1 MKPTKL
7 AVATTAL
14 LLAFTA
20 NADAQLSLSEAIAEA
35 DSGAYSNRAA
45 ISLAEADR
53 ANAIAP
59 LQGILPSARVETGF
73 VRTTDPIGAFGT
85 TLRQRAVT
93 PAAFDPALLN
103 FPAPVNNLQS
113 AFVAEVPLVN
123 LDAWIGKRAANRAA
137 DASSASASWTRLD
150 TRTNVIRAY
159 YGAVLASEKVA
170 ALEAGSRAANAHL
183 AQATSMVEQGMVTR
197 ADALL
202 ASVRA
207 GEVEADL
214 AAART
219 EALNATRQLALI
231 LGRDIQNLPVLP
243 HEMPASEAIRSIASR
258 LVTSEA
264 DAPDARADVKAA
276 ASRQA
281 AADADRLRARTSA
294 LPRLNGFARY
304 DWHHESTPFGG
315 DRNWTLGIMATWNLF
330 SSASEIADMKGAAS
344 RSEAARVHAEATRA
358 QARLQ
363 LESARS
369 ELEVALQRLTIAER
383 GAVQAA
389 EAHRLV
395 ARRYQ
400 GELATVAELLEAQA
414 TETAST
420 LTLSHARYL
429 VITSAAALL
438 QAAGAD
444 PGTMTMLDGAER

>member
-1 MKPTKL
+1 MQTIRL
-7 AVATTAL
+7 AVTTAAL
-14 LLAFTA
+14 LLATTA
-20 NADAQLSLSEAIAEA
+20 NADAQLSLGQAIAEA
-35 DSGAYSNRAA
+35 DRAAYANRAA
-45 ISLAEADR
+45 VSIADADR
-53 ANAIAP
+53 AQATAP

-73 VRTTDPIGAFGT
+73 MRTTDPIGAFGT

-123 LDAWIGKRAANRAA
+123 LDAWLGRRAASRAA
-137 DASSASASWTRLD
+137 DASSTSAEWTRLD

-170 ALEAGSRAANAHL
+170 ALEVGLRAANAHL

-207 GEVEADL
+207 GEVGADL

-219 EALNATRQLALI
+219 EALNATRQLALT
-231 LGRDIQNLPVLP
+231 LGRDIHDLPVLP
-243 HEMPASEAIRSIASR
+243 HEMPASEAIRSIASG
-258 LVTSEA
+258 LLTSE
-264 DAPDARADVKAA
+264 DDTPGKRADVRAA

-281 AADADRLRARTSA
+281 AADADRLRARTAA

-315 DRNWTLGIMATWNLF
+315 ERNWTVGIMATWNLLT
-330 SSASEIADMKGAAS
+330 SASEIAEIKGAAS
-344 RSEAARVHAEATRA
+344 RSEVARVHAEAIRA
-358 QARLQ
+358 QAL
-363 LESARS
+363 LEVASARS

-414 TETAST
+414 TETASA
-420 LTLSHARYL
+420 LALSHARYG
-429 VITSAAALL
+429 VITSAAAML

-444 PGTMTMLDGAER
+444 PGIMTMLDGAER

>member
-1 MKPTKL
+1 MQTIRL
-7 AVATTAL
+7 AVTTAAL
-14 LLAFTA
+14 LLATTA
-20 NADAQLSLSEAIAEA
+20 NADAQLSLGQAIAEA
-35 DSGAYSNRAA
+35 DRAAYANRAA
-45 ISLAEADR
+45 VSIADADR
-53 ANAIAP
+53 AQATAP

-73 VRTTDPIGAFGT
+73 MRTTDPIGAFGT

-123 LDAWIGKRAANRAA
+123 LDAWLGRRAASRAA
-137 DASSASASWTRLD
+137 DASSTSAEWTRLD

-170 ALEAGSRAANAHL
+170 ALEVGLRAANAHL

-207 GEVEADL
+207 GEVGADL

-219 EALNATRQLALI
+219 EALNATRQLALV
-231 LGRDIQNLPVLP
+231 LGRDIHDLPVLP
-243 HEMPASEAIRSIASR
+243 HELPASEAIRSIASG
-258 LVTSEA
+258 LLTSE
-264 DAPDARADVKAA
+264 DDTPGKRADVRAA

-281 AADADRLRARTSA
+281 AADADRLRARTAA

-315 DRNWTLGIMATWNLF
+315 ERNWTVGIMATWNLLT
-330 SSASEIADMKGAAS
+330 SASEIAEIKGAAS
-344 RSEAARVHAEATRA
+344 RSEVARVHAEAIRA
-358 QARLQ
+358 QAL
-363 LESARS
+363 LEVASARS

-414 TETAST
+414 TETASA
-420 LTLSHARYL
+420 LALSHARYG
-429 VITSAAALL
+429 VITSAAAML

-444 PGTMTMLDGAER
+444 PGIMTMLDGAER

>member
-1 MKPTKL
+1 MQTIRL
-7 AVATTAL
+7 AVTTAAL
-14 LLAFTA
+14 LLATTA
-20 NADAQLSLSEAIAEA
+20 NADAQLSLGQAIAEA
-35 DSGAYSNRAA
+35 DRAAYANRAA
-45 ISLAEADR
+45 VSIADADR
-53 ANAIAP
+53 AQATAP

-73 VRTTDPIGAFGT
+73 MRTTDPIGAFGT

-123 LDAWIGKRAANRAA
+123 LDAWLGRRAASRAA
-137 DASSASASWTRLD
+137 DASSTSAEWTRLD

-170 ALEAGSRAANAHL
+170 ALEVGLRAANAHL

-214 AAART
+214 ASARA
-219 EALNATRQLALI
+219 EALNATRQLALV
-231 LGRDIQNLPVLP
+231 LGRDIHDLPVLP
-243 HEMPASEAIRSIASR
+243 HEMPASEAIRSIASG
-258 LVTSEA
+258 LLTSE
-264 DAPDARADVKAA
+264 DDTPGKRADVRAA

-281 AADADRLRARTSA
+281 AADADRLRARTAA

-315 DRNWTLGIMATWNLF
+315 ERNWTVGIMATWNLLT
-330 SSASEIADMKGAAS
+330 SASEIAEIKGAAS
-344 RSEAARVHAEATRA
+344 RSEVARVHAEAIRA
-358 QARLQ
+358 QAL
-363 LESARS
+363 LEVASARS

-414 TETAST
+414 TETASA
-420 LTLSHARYL
+420 LALSHARYG
-429 VITSAAALL
+429 VITSAAAML

-444 PGTMTMLDGAER
+444 PGIMTMLDGAER

>member
-1 MKPTKL
+1 MQTIRL
-7 AVATTAL
+7 AVTTAAL
-14 LLAFTA
+14 LLATTA
-20 NADAQLSLSEAIAEA
+20 NADAQLSLGQAIAEA
-35 DSGAYSNRAA
+35 DRAAYANRAA
-45 ISLAEADR
+45 VSIADADR
-53 ANAIAP
+53 AQATAP

-73 VRTTDPIGAFGT
+73 MRTTDPIGAFGT

-123 LDAWIGKRAANRAA
+123 LDAWLGRRAASRAA
-137 DASSASASWTRLD
+137 DASSTSAEWTRLD

-170 ALEAGSRAANAHL
+170 ALEVGLRAANAHL

-214 AAART
+214 ASARA
-219 EALNATRQLALI
+219 EALNATRQLALT
-231 LGRDIQNLPVLP
+231 LGRDIHDLPVLP
-243 HEMPASEAIRSIASR
+243 HEMPASEAIRSIASG
-258 LVTSEA
+258 LLTSE
-264 DAPDARADVKAA
+264 DDTPGKRADVRAA

-281 AADADRLRARTSA
+281 AADADRLRARTAA

-315 DRNWTLGIMATWNLF
+315 ERNWTVGIMATWHLLT
-330 SSASEIADMKGAAS
+330 SASEIAEIKGAAS
-344 RSEAARVHAEATRA
+344 RSEVARVHAEAIRA
-358 QARLQ
+358 QAL
-363 LESARS
+363 LEVASARS

-414 TETAST
+414 TETASA
-420 LTLSHARYL
+420 LALSHARYR
-429 VITSAAALL
+429 VITSAAAML

-444 PGTMTMLDGAER
+444 PGIMTMLDGAER

>member
-1 MKPTKL
+1 MQTIRL
-7 AVATTAL
+7 AVTTAAL
-14 LLAFTA
+14 LLATTA
-20 NADAQLSLSEAIAEA
+20 NADAQLSLGQAIAEA
-35 DSGAYSNRAA
+35 DRAAYANRAA
-45 ISLAEADR
+45 VSIADADR
-53 ANAIAP
+53 AQATAP

-73 VRTTDPIGAFGT
+73 MRTTDPIGAFGT

-123 LDAWIGKRAANRAA
+123 LDAWLGRRAASRAA
-137 DASSASASWTRLD
+137 DASSTSAEWTRLD

-170 ALEAGSRAANAHL
+170 ALEVGLRAANAHL

-207 GEVEADL
+207 GEVGADL
-214 AAART
+214 AATRT
-219 EALNATRQLALI
+219 EALNATRQLALV
-231 LGRDIQNLPVLP
+231 LGRDIHDLPVLP
-243 HEMPASEAIRSIASR
+243 HELPASEAIRSIASG
-258 LVTSEA
+258 LLTSE
-264 DAPDARADVKAA
+264 DDTPGKRADVRAA

-281 AADADRLRARTSA
+281 AADADRLRARTAA

-315 DRNWTLGIMATWNLF
+315 ERNWTIGIMATWNLLT
-330 SSASEIADMKGAAS
+330 SASEIAEIKGAAS
-344 RSEAARVHAEATRA
+344 RSEVARVHAEAIRA
-358 QARLQ
+358 QAL
-363 LESARS
+363 LEVASARS

-414 TETAST
+414 TETASA
-420 LTLSHARYL
+420 LALSHARYG
-429 VITSAAALL
+429 VITSAAAML

-444 PGTMTMLDGAER
+444 PGIMTMLDGAER

>member
-1 MKPTKL
+1 MQTIRL
-7 AVATTAL
+7 AVTTAAL
-14 LLAFTA
+14 LLATTA
-20 NADAQLSLSEAIAEA
+20 NADAQLSLGQAIAEA
-35 DSGAYSNRAA
+35 DRAAYANRAA
-45 ISLAEADR
+45 VSIADADR
-53 ANAIAP
+53 AQATAP

-73 VRTTDPIGAFGT
+73 MRTTDPIGAFGT

-123 LDAWIGKRAANRAA
+123 LDAWLGRRAASRAA
-137 DASSASASWTRLD
+137 DASSTSAEWTRLD

-170 ALEAGSRAANAHL
+170 ALEVGLRAANAHL

-214 AAART
+214 ASARA
-219 EALNATRQLALI
+219 EALNATRQLALT
-231 LGRDIQNLPVLP
+231 LGRDIHDLPVLP
-243 HEMPASEAIRSIASR
+243 HEMPASEAIRSIASG
-258 LVTSEA
+258 LLTSE
-264 DAPDARADVKAA
+264 DDTPGKRADVRAA

-281 AADADRLRARTSA
+281 AADADRLRARTAA

-315 DRNWTLGIMATWNLF
+315 ERNWTVGIMATWNLLT
-330 SSASEIADMKGAAS
+330 SASEIAEIKGAAS
-344 RSEAARVHAEATRA
+344 RSEVARVHAEAIRA
-358 QARLQ
+358 QAL
-363 LESARS
+363 LEVASARS

-414 TETAST
+414 TETASA
-420 LTLSHARYL
+420 LALSHARYG
-429 VITSAAALL
+429 VITSAAAML

-444 PGTMTMLDGAER
+444 PGIMTMLDGAER

>member
-1 MKPTKL
+1 MQTIRL
-7 AVATTAL
+7 AVTTAAL
-14 LLAFTA
+14 LLATTA
-20 NADAQLSLSEAIAEA
+20 NADAQLSLGQAIAEA
-35 DSGAYSNRAA
+35 DRAAYANRAA
-45 ISLAEADR
+45 VSIADADR
-53 ANAIAP
+53 AQATAP

-73 VRTTDPIGAFGT
+73 MRTTDPIGAFGT

-123 LDAWIGKRAANRAA
+123 LDAWLGRRAASRAA
-137 DASSASASWTRLD
+137 DASSTSAEWTRLD

-170 ALEAGSRAANAHL
+170 ALEVGLRAANAHL

-207 GEVEADL
+207 GEVGADL

-219 EALNATRQLALI
+219 EALNATRQLALV
-231 LGRDIQNLPVLP
+231 LGRDIHDLPVLP
-243 HEMPASEAIRSIASR
+243 HELPASEAIRSIASG
-258 LVTSEA
+258 LLTSE
-264 DAPDARADVKAA
+264 DDTPGKRADVRAA

-281 AADADRLRARTSA
+281 AADADRLRARTAA

-304 DWHHESTPFGG
+304 DWHPESTPFGG
-315 DRNWTLGIMATWNLF
+315 ERNWTVGIMATWNLLT
-330 SSASEIADMKGAAS
+330 SASEIAEIKGAAS
-344 RSEAARVHAEATRA
+344 RSEVARVHAEAIRA
-358 QARLQ
+358 QAL
-363 LESARS
+363 LEVASARS

-414 TETAST
+414 TETASA
-420 LTLSHARYL
+420 LALSHARYG
-429 VITSAAALL
+429 VITSAAAML

-444 PGTMTMLDGAER
+444 PGIMTMLDGAER

>member
-1 MKPTKL
+1 MQTIRL
-7 AVATTAL
+7 AVTTAAL
-14 LLAFTA
+14 LLATTA
-20 NADAQLSLSEAIAEA
+20 NADAQLSLGQAIAEA
-35 DSGAYSNRAA
+35 DRAAYANRAA
-45 ISLAEADR
+45 VSIADADR
-53 ANAIAP
+53 AQATAP

-73 VRTTDPIGAFGT
+73 MRTTDPIGAFGT

-123 LDAWIGKRAANRAA
+123 LDAWLGRRAASRAA
-137 DASSASASWTRLD
+137 DASSTSAEWTRLD

-170 ALEAGSRAANAHL
+170 ALEVGLRAANAHL

-214 AAART
+214 ASARA
-219 EALNATRQLALI
+219 EALNATRQLALV
-231 LGRDIQNLPVLP
+231 LGRDIHDLPVLP
-243 HEMPASEAIRSIASR
+243 HEMPASEAIRSIASG
-258 LVTSEA
+258 LLTSE
-264 DAPDARADVKAA
+264 DDTPGKRADVRAA

-281 AADADRLRARTSA
+281 AADADRLRARTAA

-315 DRNWTLGIMATWNLF
+315 ERNWTVGIMATWNLLT
-330 SSASEIADMKGAAS
+330 SASEIAEIKGAAS
-344 RSEAARVHAEATRA
+344 RSEVARVHAEAIRA
-358 QARLQ
+358 QAL
-363 LESARS
+363 LEVASARS
-369 ELEVALQRLTIAER
+369 ELEVALQHLTIAER

-414 TETAST
+414 TETASA
-420 LTLSHARYL
+420 LALSHARYG
-429 VITSAAALL
+429 VITSAAAML

-444 PGTMTMLDGAER
+444 PGIMTMLDGAER

>member
-1 MKPTKL
+1 MQMIRI
-7 AVATTAL
+7 AVTSAALLIATTA
-14 LLAFTA
+14 TA
-20 NADAQLSLSEAIAEA
+20 GAQLSLGQAIAEA
-35 DSGAYSNRAA
+35 DRAAYANRAA
-45 ISLAEADR
+45 VSIADADR
-53 ANAIAP
+53 ARASAP

-73 VRTTDPIGAFGT
+73 IRTTDPIGAFGT
-85 TLRQRAVT
+85 TLRQRDVT
-93 PAAFDPALLN
+93 PAAFDPARLN

-123 LDAWIGKRAANRAA
+123 FDAWLGRRAANRAA
-137 DASSASASWTRLD
+137 DASSASADWTRVD

-170 ALEAGSRAANAHL
+170 ALEVGLRAANAHL
-183 AQATSMVEQGMVTR
+183 AQATSMVEQGMVTK

-219 EALNATRQLALI
+219 EALNATRQLALL
-231 LGRDIQNLPVLP
+231 LGRDIHDLPALP
-243 HEMPASEAIRSIASR
+243 HEMPASGAIRSIASG
-258 LVTSEA
+258 LLTSEA
-264 DAPDARADVKAA
+264 AAPETRADVKAA

-281 AADADRLRARTSA
+281 AADADRLRARTAA

-315 DRNWTLGIMATWNLF
+315 ERNWTVGIMATWNLF
-330 SSASEIADMKGAAS
+330 TSASEIADMKGAAS

-358 QARLQ
+358 QAL
-363 LESARS
+363 LEVESARS

-414 TETAST
+414 TETASA
-420 LTLSHARYL
+420 LSLSHARYG
-429 VITSAAALL
+429 VITSAAAML
-438 QAAGAD
+438 QAAGTD
-444 PGTMTMLDGAER
+444 PGIMTMLDGAER

>member
-1 MKPTKL
+1 MQTIKL
-7 AVATTAL
+7 AVASAAL
-14 LLAFTA
+14 LLATTA
-20 NADAQLSLSEAIAEA
+20 NADAQLSLGQAIAEA
-35 DSGAYSNRAA
+35 DRDAYANRAA
-45 ISLAEADR
+45 VSIADADR
-53 ANAIAP
+53 AQATAP

-73 VRTTDPIGAFGT
+73 IRTTDPIGAFGT

-123 LDAWIGKRAANRAA
+123 LDAWLGRRAASRAA
-137 DASSASASWTRLD
+137 DASSTRAEWTRVD

-170 ALEAGSRAANAHL
+170 ALEVGLRAANAHL

-219 EALNATRQLALI
+219 EALNATRQLAI
-231 LGRDIQNLPVLP
+231 VLGRDIHDLPVLP
-243 HEMPASEAIRSIASR
+243 HELPASEAIRSIASG
-258 LVTSEA
+258 LLTLE
-264 DAPDARADVKAA
+264 DDTPEERADVRAA

-281 AADADRLRARTSA
+281 AADADRLRARTAA

-315 DRNWTLGIMATWNLF
+315 ERNWTVGIMATWNLF
-330 SSASEIADMKGAAS
+330 TSASEIAEIKGAAS

-358 QARLQ
+358 QAL
-363 LESARS
+363 LEVESARS

-414 TETAST
+414 TATASA
-420 LTLSHARYL
+420 LALSHARYG
-429 VITSAAALL
+429 VITSAAAML

-444 PGTMTMLDGAER
+444 PGIMTMLDGAER